1 MLRHSFIVLAV
12 VACLSATRAAPL
24 SAQAQ
29 QPSSPARAA
38 ARAQVPAPTA
48 GGPRLSAGFQSYQP
62 SIGRNDADA
71 AAAASRTTI
80 TISTLGLILIA
91 VLLILLLT

>member
-12 VACLSATRAAPL
+12 VACLSATGAAPL

-38 ARAQVPAPTA
+38 ARAQVPAPA
-48 GGPRLSAGFQSYQP
+48 GPRLSAGFQSYQP

-71 AAAASRTTI
+71 AAAVSRTTI

>member
-12 VACLSATRAAPL
+12 VACLSATGAAPL

-29 QPSSPARAA
+29 HPSSPARAA

-48 GGPRLSAGFQSYQP
+48 GGPRLSAGFPSYQP
-62 SIGRNDADA
+62 SIGRNDAD